1 MHSVS
6 PQRLKFMC
14 YSCSSEL
21 YRGNLKIALK
31 KFQAVVLASIYTTL
45 LFMES
50 LVVRGFGVFVCFF
63 QRVYSPNFVKSN
75 NLGYQIILSS
85 NTRTLLTE
93 KHVL

>member
-1 MHSVS
+1 M
-6 PQRLKFMC
+6 R
-14 YSCSSEL
+14 YSCLSEL

-50 LVVRGFGVFVCFF
+50 LVVRGFWRVCLFF

-85 NTRTLLTE
+85 NTRILLTE

>member
-1 MHSVS
+1 
-6 PQRLKFMC
+6 MC

-63 QRVYSPNFVKSN
+63 KGYILQILLRV
-75 NLGYQIILSS
+75 IIWV
-85 NTRTLLTE
+85 T
-93 KHVL
+93 K